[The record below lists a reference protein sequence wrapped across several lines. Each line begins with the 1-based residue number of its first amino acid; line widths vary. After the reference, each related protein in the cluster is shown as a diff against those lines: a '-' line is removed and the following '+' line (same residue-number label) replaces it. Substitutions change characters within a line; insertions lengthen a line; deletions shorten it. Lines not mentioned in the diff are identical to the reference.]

1 MSKTLVIVESP
12 AKAKTI
18 NRILGKDFLVTSS
31 VGHVRDL
38 PERSLGVDLENN
50 FEPKYVVPKSK
61 QKLITQLKKDAKG
74 CDTIVLAPDPDREGE
89 AIAWHI
95 EEILREHFP
104 DKVYQRVQ
112 YNEITPRAVKAAFEE
127 PGSINMKRVDAQQA
141 RRVLDRIVGYKVSP
155 MLWRRLQRGLSA
167 GRVQSVALR
176 LVCERDAE
184 IEKFVPEPY
193 WIMGAT
199 VRKVVVPLDPF
210 KIKLVRIDDEKL
222 NINSEEDAKAVLDDL
237 GARKLAVKEILTKDV
252 TRRAPPPFITSTLQ
266 QAGSTHSGFTPQRTM
281 SLAQK
286 LYEGV
291 DFGEGPVGLIT
302 YMRTDS
308 FSISKDAQD
317 DCAAYITKKFGKDFV
332 PAKPN
337 VYRSRSGAQ
346 EAHEAIRPTDVNR
359 TPEMLKGKVDAPELK
374 LYRIIW
380 QRFIASQM
388 APAVL
393 IQRTAR
399 IEAVKEADADRSYL
413 FQATSSD
420 IKFAGYMRVTGAEEA
435 RKKEPPKGGEK
446 DGEEELQNLPKLSEG
461 EPLICLEWLSDR
473 KETKPPPRF
482 SQASLIRELESNGVG
497 RPSTY
502 AATIS
507 TLQQRTYVDADRRNL
522 QSTALGRRV
531 NDLLVETLNELFDVK
546 FTAMME
552 TALDEIEEGNVAW
565 TDMLADFYAKFEK
578 WMEGTK
584 LPPADTAAV
593 NAALGLFEPVTEWAP
608 EVKRGKRTY
617 SDEKFVISV
626 KKQLDD
632 AEKPISTRQL
642 ETLVKMACRY
652 RTQIPALET
661 VLGEIGL
668 ADFLKQPDAQPPL
681 ESSIRKLEIAAGLG
695 MDEKAGEFVASL
707 TRWVQGGRRLTPAQM
722 RALDQMLIAH
732 SDAIP
737 GFEAMKGDLNIGDDA
752 PEKDEESPILLGA
765 MGSVKEWKEAVK
777 RGKRT
782 FDDKEFHD
790 SLSQQFGSKGYL
802 SDRQRAAL
810 KRMVKRYRDQIPNYE
825 EVAEKCEIPKS
836 KEKAPKEDTAE
847 KAEPEAKSEDA

>member
-112 YNEITPRAVKAAFEE
+112 YNEITPRAVKAAFAE

-210 KIKLVRIDDEKL
+210 RIKLVRIDDEKL

-237 GARKLAVKEILTKDV
+237 GSRKLAVKEILTKDV

-281 SLAQK
+281 GLAQK

-308 FSISKDAQD
+308 FSISKDAQA

-332 PAKPN
+332 PEKPN

-359 TPEMLKGKVDAPELK
+359 TPESLKGKVDAPELK

-399 IEAVKEADADRSYL
+399 IEAVKGADTDRSYL

-446 DGEEELQNLPKLSEG
+446 DGDEELQNLPALNEG

-552 TALDEIEEGNVAW
+552 TALDEIEEGNVA
-565 TDMLADFYAKFEK
+565 
-578 WMEGTK
+578 
-584 LPPADTAAV
+584 
-593 NAALGLFEPVTEWAP
+593 
-608 EVKRGKRTY
+608 
-617 SDEKFVISV
+617 
-626 KKQLDD
+626 
-632 AEKPISTRQL
+632 
-642 ETLVKMACRY
+642 
-652 RTQIPALET
+652 
-661 VLGEIGL
+661 
-668 ADFLKQPDAQPPL
+668 
-681 ESSIRKLEIAAGLG
+681 
-695 MDEKAGEFVASL
+695 
-707 TRWVQGGRRLTPAQM
+707 
-722 RALDQMLIAH
+722 
-732 SDAIP
+732 
-737 GFEAMKGDLNIGDDA
+737 
-752 PEKDEESPILLGA
+752 
-765 MGSVKEWKEAVK
+765 
-777 RGKRT
+777 
-782 FDDKEFHD
+782 
-790 SLSQQFGSKGYL
+790 
-802 SDRQRAAL
+802 
-810 KRMVKRYRDQIPNYE
+810 
-825 EVAEKCEIPKS
+825 
-836 KEKAPKEDTAE
+836 
-847 KAEPEAKSEDA
+847 